1 MGGTARAAAASG
13 AKHAPAVNKVVA
25 AFLRTPPEPT
35 QPVVRKHQLAPAEQ
49 LAPAARPE
57 GLGPLAA

>member
-1 MGGTARAAAASG
+1 MGGTARAAASG